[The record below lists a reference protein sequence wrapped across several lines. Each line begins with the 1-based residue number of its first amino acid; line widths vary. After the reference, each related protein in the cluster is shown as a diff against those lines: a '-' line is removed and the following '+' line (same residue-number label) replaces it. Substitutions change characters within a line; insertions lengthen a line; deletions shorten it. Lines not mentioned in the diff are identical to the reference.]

1 MNIPS
6 PQNGASLETLRV
18 RWLEAWPRALEAWS
32 RYVQLRPP
40 KLCLTTAEAVAEG
53 LDGSFAM
60 IRLQDQS
67 IVVDL
72 PRVRAA
78 GVENLPVEVLAHEI
92 GHHVLAPATLTDH
105 ARILARMR
113 AALPTIE
120 QQAPFVANLYT
131 DLLINDR
138 LQRSAGLHMDEV
150 YRRLAPGSDTGKTWQ
165 VYLRIYEL
173 LWSLAPGALGSKGR
187 LADGAQGD
195 AWLGMRIV
203 RHFAGDRVSG
213 AGRFAALM
221 LPYLLED
228 ASNGKLP
235 MIWHDTR
242 HAGKG
247 GQPAGLTETEADEH
261 AGAIHP
267 ANDPVLCGIDDQP
280 SESDSNASAPSEVGQ
295 HEPAGGQARQPY
307 EYGEILRAAG
317 ISLSDHEMAVR
328 YYRERASPHLIRFPS
343 RRAPRRTDALPEGL
357 EPWEVGDSL
366 DAVDWLQTVL
376 LSPKVIPG
384 LTTVQR
390 VWGQSEGDNPRTV
403 PLDLDLY
410 VDSSGSMP
418 DPKHFVSYLTLAGA
432 ILGLSAL
439 RAGARVK
446 ATLWS
451 GKNQVTKT
459 DGFVRE
465 VQSVMEVLTGYYGGA
480 TQFPIHELR
489 ATYRWRPAA
498 ARPAHILVIS
508 DDGVSTMFDRDE
520 QGNEG
525 WQIARESLDR
535 AGGGGTLLLNL
546 PANWEQTAPQHAPL
560 RAVIRAREEQN
571 WNVCSVT
578 NWEALVTFARAFGRR
593 EYGGKDGDNR
603 TVAA

>member
-1 MNIPS
+1 
-6 PQNGASLETLRV
+6 
-18 RWLEAWPRALEAWS
+18 
-32 RYVQLRPP
+32 
-40 KLCLTTAEAVAEG
+40 
-53 LDGSFAM
+53 M

-72 PRVRAA
+72 PRVRAS
-78 GVENLPVEVLAHEI
+78 GLEDFPIEVLAHEI

-105 ARILARMR
+105 ARMLARMR

-138 LQRSAGLHMDEV
+138 LQRSAGLHMDEI
-150 YRRLAPGSDTGKTWQ
+150 YRRLATGSDTGKTWH

-173 LWSLAPGALGSKGR
+173 LWSLTPGTLGSKGK
-187 LADGAQGD
+187 LTDDAEGD
-195 AWLGMRIV
+195 AWLGMRIL
-203 RHFAGDRVSG
+203 RHFAGDRIGG
-213 AGRFAALM
+213 AGRFATLM

-247 GQPAGLTETEADEH
+247 GQPSGLTEIEADEQS
-261 AGAIHP
+261 GAIHP
-267 ANDPVLCGIDDQP
+267 VSDPVLSGIDD
-280 SESDSNASAPSEVGQ
+280 APSETNSDENPPSEVRQ
-295 HEPAGGQARQPY
+295 PEPAGGQARQPY

-317 ISLSDHEMAVR
+317 VSLSDHEMAVR
-328 YYRERASPHLIRFPS
+328 YYKERASPHLIRFPS
-343 RRAPRRTDALPEGL
+343 RRAPRRTDPLPEGL
-357 EPWEVGDSL
+357 EPWDIGDSL

-376 LSPKVIPG
+376 LSPKIIPG
-384 LTTVQR
+384 VTTVQR
-390 VWGQSEGDNPRTV
+390 VWGQSEGNNPRRV

-418 DPKHFVSYLTLAGA
+418 DPKRFVSYLTLAGS
-432 ILGLSAL
+432 ILSLSAL

-465 VQSVMEVLTGYYGGA
+465 AQRVMEVLTGYYGGA

-489 ATYRWRPAA
+489 ETYRHRPANT
-498 ARPAHILVIS
+498 RPAHILIIS
-508 DDGVSTMFDRDE
+508 DDGVSTVFDRDE
-520 QGNEG
+520 QGNDG
-525 WQIARESLDR
+525 WQIAHESLNR

-546 PANWEQTAPQHAPL
+546 PANWEKAASQRAPL
-560 RAVIRAREEQN
+560 QAVIRARDEQN
-571 WNVCSVT
+571 WNVCCVA
-578 NWEALVTFARAFGRR
+578 NWEDLVTFARAFGRR
-593 EYGGKDGDNR
+593 EYGSEDNDSR

>member
-1 MNIPS
+1 
-6 PQNGASLETLRV
+6 
-18 RWLEAWPRALEAWS
+18 
-32 RYVQLRPP
+32 VQLRPP
-40 KLCLTTAEAVAEG
+40 KLCLTSADANAEG
-53 LDGSFAM
+53 LDGSIAM

-72 PRVRAA
+72 PRVRAS
-78 GVENLPVEVLAHEI
+78 GLEGFPVEVLAHEI

-105 ARILARMR
+105 ARMLARMR
-113 AALPTIE
+113 VALPTIE
-120 QQAPFVANLYT
+120 QHAPFVANLYT

-138 LQRSAGLHMDEV
+138 LQRSAGLHMDEI
-150 YRRLAPGSDTGKTWQ
+150 YRRLATGTDTGQAWH

-173 LWSLAPGALGSKGR
+173 LWSLSPGSLGSKGK
-187 LADGAQGD
+187 LTDAAEGD

-203 RHFAGDRVSG
+203 RHFASDRLGG

-228 ASNGKLP
+228 TSSAKLP

-247 GQPAGLTETEADEH
+247 GQPAGLTEVEADEQS
-261 AGAIHP
+261 GAIHP
-267 ANDPVLCGIDDQP
+267 ASDPVL
-280 SESDSNASAPSEVGQ
+280 SDEPPNETPTEVSQ

-317 ISLSDHEMAVR
+317 VSLSDHEMAVR

-343 RRAPRRTDALPEGL
+343 RRAPRRTDPLPEGL
-357 EPWEVGDSL
+357 EPWDIGESL

-384 LTTVQR
+384 VTTVQR
-390 VWGQSEGDNPRTV
+390 VWGQSEGNNPRAV

-418 DPKHFVSYLTLAGA
+418 DPKRSVSYLTLAGA

-465 VQSVMEVLTGYYGGA
+465 AQRIMEVLTGYYGGA

-489 ATYRWRPAA
+489 ETYRHRPAN
-498 ARPAHILVIS
+498 ARPAHILIIS
-508 DDGVSTMFDRDE
+508 DDGVSTLFNRDE
-520 QGNEG
+520 QGNDG
-525 WQIARESLDR
+525 WQIARESLNR

-546 PANWEQTAPQHAPL
+546 PANWEKAASQLQPLQTI
-560 RAVIRAREEQN
+560 VRARAEQN
-571 WNVCSVT
+571 WNVCVVA
-578 NWEALVTFARAFGRR
+578 NWQDLVTFAREFGRR
-593 EYGGKDGDNR
+593 EYGGDDSDKR